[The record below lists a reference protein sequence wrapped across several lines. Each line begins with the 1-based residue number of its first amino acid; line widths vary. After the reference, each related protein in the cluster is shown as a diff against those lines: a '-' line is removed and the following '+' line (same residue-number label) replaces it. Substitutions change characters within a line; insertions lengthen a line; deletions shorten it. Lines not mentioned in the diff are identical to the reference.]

1 MGLLNNEEVQAVLKN
16 RKHLFEQ
23 KDYNP
28 RDSFR
33 EQPKLCSG
41 ESKERQGLQRQKLQN
56 VIISCRWR
64 ILAGLTG
71 IGKFWYANE
80 EGKCWKE

>member
-1 MGLLNNEEVQAVLKN
+1 MGLLNNEAVQAVLKN

-23 KDYNP
+23 KGYNP

-33 EQPKLCSG
+33 QQPKQLWR
-41 ESKERQGLQRQKLQN
+41 EQRKAGFTKAKMTKCNYFMQMKD
-56 VIISCRWR
+56 
-64 ILAGLTG
+64 LAGLTG

-80 EGKCWKE
+80 EGKCWKK